1 MTKHR
6 FFYRPSGLTAIIVWS
21 WTAIFFFG
29 GVIFQYEM
37 AKFNWPAIIIA
48 GLFLLFLLWQFIG
61 RQIII
66 DGQNLRIRRLLAHRS
81 LVVNIQQLEQHTFT
95 GHTWQFEVQGKH
107 YALRLSK
114 HALNTIEQLVNA

>member
-1 MTKHR
+1 MTKQR

-48 GLFLLFLLWQFIG
+48 GLFLLLLLWQFFG
-61 RQIII
+61 RQVVL
-66 DGQNLRIRRLLAHRS
+66 DGQNLRVRRLLAPRA
-81 LVVNIQQLEQHTFT
+81 LVINLQQLDNQTF
-95 GHTWQFEVQGKH
+95 GPRTWQFDVQGKH

-114 HALNTIEQLVNA
+114 RALKAIKNRLDA